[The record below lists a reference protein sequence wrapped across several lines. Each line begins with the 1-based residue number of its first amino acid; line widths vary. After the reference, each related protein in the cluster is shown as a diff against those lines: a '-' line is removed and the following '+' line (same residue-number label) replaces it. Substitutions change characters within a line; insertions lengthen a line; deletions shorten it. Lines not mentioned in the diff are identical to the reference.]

1 MKRAIVT
8 GANGFIG
15 KALLQVLSQE
25 NVETIAI
32 VRNQYSNMAGIEN
45 LPGVCVIYC
54 EMDDI
59 KSLPFKIC
67 DKKPVDVFF
76 HLAWEGS
83 SGGKRGDY
91 HLQLSNV
98 ERTLDAVE
106 TAEQLGCSKF
116 VGVGSLA
123 ELDVDLYSMKD
134 GSRPRIV
141 SCYGAAKL
149 AAHYMSKAKCNE
161 IEQLKH
167 CWVYLSNVYGKGDF
181 SSNFINYT
189 IKLMLNNKPAE
200 FTAGEH
206 LYDFVSIKDAAWG
219 IYCVGTKGKENT
231 SYYVGSGHPTK
242 LKNFIIAIRNA
253 INVNIPLY
261 FGKVPFEGVSQPME
275 VFSCDKL
282 KKDTGYKAVHNFS
295 DEIKELIPWIKQQ
308 LEVGE
313 KHESAI

>member
-15 KALLQVLSQE
+15 GELLQVLSKE
-25 NVETIAI
+25 NVEIIAI
-32 VRNQYSNMAGIEN
+32 VRNRYSNIANIAN
-45 LPGVCVIYC
+45 LPGVHIIYC

-59 KSLPFKIC
+59 KLLPLKLD
-67 DKKPVDVFF
+67 DKRPVDVFF

-91 HLQLSNV
+91 HLQLVNI
-98 ERTLDAVE
+98 ERTLNAVE
-106 TAEQLGCSKF
+106 VAVQLGCSKF
-116 VGVGSLA
+116 IGVGSLA

-134 GSRPRIV
+134 GSKPRIV

-161 IEQLKH
+161 VKQIKH
-167 CWVYLSNVYGKGDF
+167 CWIYLSNVYGKGDF
-181 SSNFINYT
+181 SNNFINYT
-189 IKLMLNNKPAE
+189 VKLMLNHKPAE

-219 IYCVGTKGKENT
+219 IYCVGEKGKGNT
-231 SYYVGSGHPTK
+231 SYYVGSEHPAK
-242 LKNFIIAIRNA
+242 LKNFIIIIRNA
-253 INVNIPLY
+253 IDANIPLY
-261 FGKVPFEGVSQPME
+261 FGRVPFEGISHPME

-295 DEIKELIPWIKQQ
+295 DEIKELISWVK
-308 LEVGE
+308 ERVREGE
-313 KHESAI
+313 KHESTI